1 MKNFIVRILARKRRK
16 DERFNVHEGVLV
28 LVDPD
33 SETKDKII
41 DISLG
46 GLAFSYTNERKE
58 FDEEFELDIYID
70 DEIYLKKLKV
80 KLISDKEI
88 GEVPFESANIRRLSG
103 QFMWLTPVQKS
114 DLNSLFKKYGI
125 GKV

>member
-1 MKNFIVRILARKRRK
+1 MKNFIVRILARKHRK
-16 DERFNVHEGVLV
+16 DKRFKLHDGVIV
-28 LVDPD
+28 VVDPN
-33 SETKDKII
+33 SEKKDKII